1 MSKGLSQYAGRTVIV
16 GSGIAGLMAALTL
29 APQPVLLL
37 TRSALGGET
46 SSAWAQGGIAASLGP
61 DDSTALHLADTL
73 AAGDGLCDADVAADI
88 VSAAPAVI
96 EALERAGVRFDRD
109 AQGKLLFGL
118 EAAHSRRRILH
129 AEGDGSGAAIVKAL
143 ATAALNTPSIA
154 ILEGTEVRRLLTDD
168 DAVTGLICAGQSG
181 SFVLPATK
189 VILATGGLGGL
200 YEATTNPSGNFGQGI
215 MLAARAGAI
224 LTDMEFVQFHPT
236 ALSSP
241 RRPLA
246 LVSEAVRGEG
256 ALLLNENG
264 ERFMAAVPG
273 AELASRDIVA
283 RAIDREI
290 LRGGKVFL
298 DARQA
303 LGAGFSAHFPSID
316 LLCREAGIDPAR
328 ELVPVRPAVH
338 YHMGGVATDGN
349 GRSSVPGLWVAG
361 ETACTGLH
369 GANRLASN
377 SLLEA
382 AAMGM
387 RAAQDIAGRHASVAK
402 SVAAVTAFATPDLF
416 ATDLSIV
423 RPIVSRHLGIAR
435 HAVGLSGAIRDLL
448 PLAEQNGPASD
459 PAIVGLAIAVFAA
472 LRTESRG
479 GHFRNDFPEKDATTT
494 RRRLCLSD
502 IIAIAHDLSSPSLS
516 SSSLAR
522 SA

>member
-1 MSKGLSQYAGRTVIV
+1 MSELLPSSQDWTVIV

-37 TRSALGGET
+37 TRGALGGET

-61 DDSTALHLADTL
+61 DDRAALHLADTL
-73 AAGDGLCDADVAADI
+73 AAGDGLCDEDMAVGI
-88 VSAAPAVI
+88 VSAAPTVI
-96 EALERAGVRFDRD
+96 GALERAGVRFDRD
-109 AQGKLLFGL
+109 AGGNYVFGL

-129 AEGDGSGAAIVKAL
+129 AEGDGSGAAIVRAL
-143 ATAALNTPSIA
+143 AATVRRTPSITV
-154 ILEGTEVRRLLTDD
+154 LEGTEVRRLLTEDG
-168 DAVTGLICAGQSG
+168 VISGLACQGPSG
-181 SFVLPATK
+181 GFVLAAGR
-189 VILATGGLGGL
+189 VVLATGGLGGL

-215 MLAARAGAI
+215 MLAARAGAV
-224 LTDMEFVQFHPT
+224 LADMEFVQFHPT

-303 LGAGFSAHFPSID
+303 LGSGFSARFPSID

-338 YHMGGVATDGN
+338 YHMGGVATDDR

-387 RAAQDIAGRHASVAK
+387 RAAQDIAGRPAPAAKPVAD
-402 SVAAVTAFATPDLF
+402 ATPDTTADF
-416 ATDLSIV
+416 PPADPASV
-423 RPIVSRHLGIAR
+423 RPLGSRHLGIVR
-435 HAVGLSGAIRDLL
+435 HAAGLAEAIGDLL
-448 PLAEQNGPASD
+448 PLAERNGPASD
-459 PAIVGLAIAVFAA
+459 PAVVALSIAVFAA
-472 LRTESRG
+472 LRMESRG
-479 GHFRNDFPEKDATTT
+479 AHFRDDFPQKDAVAT
-494 RRRLCLSD
+494 RRRLSLND
-502 IIAIAHDLSSPSLS
+502 VITLAHELS
-516 SSSLAR
+516 SSSLSTAGFAR